1 MEQNKMIYL
10 LKDRFQIEAG
20 RQDRSGVYALTQ
32 RKLAYNSNRI
42 EGSTLT
48 EKQTASIFETGT
60 IRADGSV
67 FRTKDVEEMTG
78 HFTMFNYMLST
89 CEERLTV

>member
-48 EKQTASIFETGT
+48 EKQTASIF
-60 IRADGSV
+60 
-67 FRTKDVEEMTG
+67 
-78 HFTMFNYMLST
+78 
-89 CEERLTV
+89 

>member
-48 EKQTASIFETGT
+48 ENRQPPFLRRVPSGQTAVSFGL
-60 IRADGSV
+60 
-67 FRTKDVEEMTG
+67 RT
-78 HFTMFNYMLST
+78 
-89 CEERLTV
+89 